1 MHKQLRI
8 DGGYDMIEKSE
19 SRIQQEIIFWFRN
32 NYCTKLHEPQCAI
45 FSVPNEG
52 KNAKEQAAKIAT
64 GLMSGVSDLIVL
76 LPGMRVLFIEV
87 KDAKGTQK
95 PKQKIFERIVTA
107 LGFPYYLV
115 RSLEEFQKI
124 IEKHLYIK

>member
-1 MHKQLRI
+1 MKQLRI

-19 SRIQQEIIFWFRN
+19 SRIQQEIVFWFRN
-32 NYCTKLHEPQCAI
+32 NYCTKLNEPQCAI

-52 KNAKEQAAKIAT
+52 KNAKEQSSKIAT

-76 LPGMRVLFIEV
+76 LPGMRVLFVEV
-87 KDAKGTQK
+87 KDSKGTQK
-95 PKQKIFERIVTA
+95 PRQIDFERIVTA

-115 RSLEEFQKI
+115 RSLEDFQKI
-124 IEKHLYIK
+124 IEKYLYIK

>member
-19 SRIQQEIIFWFRN
+19 ARIQQEICIWLKN
-32 NYCTKLHEPQCAI
+32 NYGTKLNNPQCAI

-52 KNAKEQAAKIAT
+52 KNAKEQASKIAT

-76 LPGMRVLFIEV
+76 LPGMRVLFVEV
-87 KDAKGTQK
+87 KDARGTQK
-95 PKQKIFERIVTA
+95 PKQKAFERIVTA

-115 RSLEEFQKI
+115 RSLEDFQKI
-124 IEKHLYIK
+124 IEKHFVH